1 MDDDRSPFASTGVLD
16 IILGA
21 LVALSLGK
29 LVTHFHTA
37 AVVLNAASLSR
48 FAVFAGTILF
58 AVLFWLERRELVGR
72 LYRGSSQ
79 RPPIPLVAA
88 LHLVLI
94 VTLAIALNFAA
105 PETIGWFFGA
115 NVMFWA
121 VELIATV
128 VLRAY
133 DRKRFAFRI
142 AYSSAHLT
150 LFAILTT
157 WNSISPWGEATRIVA
172 CFLFPLL
179 VVLGLM
185 VWRPR
190 AAAAH
195 EPAEVQPV

>member
-1 MDDDRSPFASTGVLD
+1 MNDDRSPFGRTGVLD
-16 IILGA
+16 IILGT

-58 AVLFWLERRELVGR
+58 AVLFWLDRRELIGR

-79 RPPIPLVAA
+79 RPPIQLVAA

-94 VTLAIALNFAA
+94 VILAIALNFAA

-121 VELIATV
+121 VDLIATV
-128 VLRAY
+128 ILRAY
-133 DRKRFAFRI
+133 DRKQLAFRI
-142 AYSSAHLT
+142 GYASAHLA

-172 CFLFPLL
+172 CFLFSLL
-179 VVLGLM
+179 VVLGQM

-190 AAAAH
+190 AITPAD
-195 EPAEVQPV
+195 PAEVQPV